1 MKVFRLGKSYP
12 ANVALLAVLAGA
24 ALWRLVELFA

>member
-1 MKVFRLGKSYP
+1 MKLSTSYP
-12 ANVALLAVLAGA
+12 ANVALLVVLAAA